1 MTPRIVVLYGA
12 AHEVV
17 DQVRAVR
24 AAGDIPLVGD
34 GRWPEAQRDA
44 VHDLVRDA
52 RPPLGAAWASL
63 TSGSSGTPR
72 VVLRT
77 AASWE
82 RSFPAVSALP
92 HDPAVPDA
100 ERVVALPA
108 PPSSS
113 LTLFSVAH
121 ALSGGPRPVFP
132 GRDGSL
138 AEATSF
144 HGTPHALRAL
154 LDGGQLPRVRTALVG
169 GSHLDADVRALA
181 ESRGIRVIAYYGAA
195 ELSFVA
201 VDDGTGLRPF
211 PGVDLDVRDGELW
224 VRSPFVALGYLGD
237 GGPLRTDGAWA
248 TVGDL
253 AELDVDTEAGY
264 CTGTDADSDAGTDA
278 DADAGTRTG
287 TVRLR
292 GRADGAILTAS
303 ATVIPEEVEAELRQ
317 IPAVGDAVVFGYPA
331 GGVGALVAAML
342 EPAPGFPTIGTGA
355 LRGIVSG
362 RLGPA
367 HRPRIWFTGE
377 LPRNAS
383 GKPARAEIVR
393 RALAGEVSRVAG

>member
-1 MTPRIVVLYGA
+1 MTSRIVVLYGA

-17 DQVRAVR
+17 DHVRAVR

-34 GRWPEAQRDA
+34 ERWPAAQRAA
-44 VHDLVRDA
+44 VAGLVRDA
-52 RPPLGAAWASL
+52 RPPADAAWASL

-82 RSFPAVSALP
+82 RSFPAVSALLD
-92 HDPAVPDA
+92 DPAVPDA

-121 ALSGGPRPVFP
+121 ALGGGPRPVFP
-132 GRDGSL
+132 GPGGSL
-138 AEATSF
+138 ADATSF
-144 HGTPHALRAL
+144 HGTPQALRAL

-169 GSHLDADVRALA
+169 GSHLDKDLRAYA
-181 ESRGIRVIAYYGAA
+181 ESLGIRVTSYYGAA

-201 VDDGTGLRPF
+201 LDDGTGLRPF

-224 VRSPFVALGYLGD
+224 VRSPFAALGYLGD

-253 AELDVDTEAGY
+253 AEPEPGPGSRTSTWPGAS
-264 CTGTDADSDAGTDA
+264 TGTL
-278 DADAGTRTG
+278 
-287 TVRLR
+287 RLR
-292 GRADGAILTAS
+292 GRADGAILTSS

-317 IPAVGDAVVFGYPA
+317 VPAIADAVVFGYPA
-331 GGVGALVAAML
+331 GGVGALVAAVL
-342 EPAPGFPTIGTGA
+342 EPAPGFPALGTGA
-355 LRGIVSG
+355 LRGIVSA

-377 LPRNAS
+377 LPRTAS
-383 GKPARAEIVR
+383 GKPARAEIIR

>member
-1 MTPRIVVLYGA
+1 MTPRIVVLDVA

-17 DQVRAVR
+17 DRVRAVR

-44 VHDLVRDA
+44 VRDLVRDA
-52 RPPLGAAWASL
+52 RPPLDAAWASL

-82 RSFPAVSALP
+82 RSFPAVSALL
-92 HDPAVPDA
+92 HDPGVPQA

-132 GRDGSL
+132 GPDGSL
-138 AEATSF
+138 AEAASF
-144 HGTPHALRAL
+144 HGTPQALRAL

-169 GSHLDADVRALA
+169 GSHLDGDVRAHA
-181 ESRGIRVIAYYGAA
+181 ESRGIRVISYYGAA

-201 VDDGTGLRPF
+201 VDDGTGLRAF
-211 PGVDLDVRDGELW
+211 PGVDIDVRGGELW
-224 VRSPFVALGYLGD
+224 VRSPFAALGYLGD

-253 AELDVDTEAGY
+253 AELDTDTDTGAD
-264 CTGTDADSDAGTDA
+264 TGTA
-278 DADAGTRTG
+278 TG
-287 TVRLR
+287 TLRLR
-292 GRADGAILTAS
+292 GRADGAILTSS
-303 ATVIPEEVEAELRQ
+303 ATVIPEEVEAELRR
-317 IPAVGDAVVFGYPA
+317 IPAIGDAVVFGYPT

-342 EPAPGFPTIGTGA
+342 EPAPGFPAIGAGA
-355 LRGIVSG
+355 LRGIVSD

-393 RALAGEVSRVAG
+393 RVLAGEVSRVAG

>member
-1 MTPRIVVLYGA
+1 MTSRIVVLYGA
-12 AHEVV
+12 AHDVV
-17 DQVRAVR
+17 DRVREVR
-24 AAGDIPLVGD
+24 AAGDVPLVGD
-34 GRWPEAQRDA
+34 ERWPAAQRA
-44 VHDLVRDA
+44 ALHELVRDA
-52 RPPLGAAWASL
+52 RLPQAAAWASL

-82 RSFPAVSALP
+82 RSFSAVSALL
-92 HDPAVPDA
+92 HDPAVPEA
-100 ERVVALPA
+100 ERTVCLPA

-121 ALSGGPRPVFP
+121 ALGGGPRPVFP
-132 GRDGSL
+132 DDSRATGDGSL
-138 AEATSF
+138 LEATAF
-144 HGTPHALRAL
+144 HGTPQALRAL
-154 LDGGQLPRVRTALVG
+154 LDGGQLPRLRTALVG
-169 GSHLDADVRALA
+169 GSHLDPDLRARA

-224 VRSPFVALGYLGD
+224 VRSPYTALGYLGD
-237 GGPLRTDGAWA
+237 GGPLRTDGDWA

-253 AELDVDTEAGY
+253 AEHPTSTDTL
-264 CTGTDADSDAGTDA
+264 
-278 DADAGTRTG
+278 
-287 TVRLR
+287 RLR

-317 IPAVGDAVVFGYPA
+317 LPAIADAVVFGYPA
-331 GGVGALVAAML
+331 GRVGALVAAML
-342 EPAPGFPTIGTGA
+342 EPDPGHPEITTGS
-355 LRGIVSG
+355 LRDIASA

-377 LPRNAS
+377 LPRNTS

-393 RALAGEVSRVAG
+393 RVLAGEVSRVAG